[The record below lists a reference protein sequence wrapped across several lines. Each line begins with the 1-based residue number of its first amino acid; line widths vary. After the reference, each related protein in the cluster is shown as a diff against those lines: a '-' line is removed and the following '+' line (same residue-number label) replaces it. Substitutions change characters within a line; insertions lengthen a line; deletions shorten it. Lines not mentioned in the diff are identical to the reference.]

1 MKCWT
6 LLLACVPLLATAQIK
21 TKLKP
26 EEAIKLREGELVRYF
41 KTRPT
46 QMENGLPYQVLIVVT
61 EETFTVKTNAW
72 QHTEAR
78 NLKQRASL
86 QESLEFVT
94 YERLNM
100 FPHEK
105 GTREDEHDRLFFYLS
120 ARKGKEIITWNSK
133 KHDLR
138 GQLGLVEILEVYH
151 YFAKEA
157 KEKGGLSGP

>member
-26 EEAIKLREGELVRYF
+26 EKAIKLRKGELVRYF

-46 QMENGLPYQVLIVVT
+46 QIENGLPYQVLIVVT

-86 QESLEFVT
+86 REDIGYVT
-94 YERLNM
+94 LAKLNM

-105 GTREDEHDRLFFYLS
+105 GTKEEEHERLFYYLS
-120 ARKGKEIITWNSK
+120 VRQGDKTITWNSK
-133 KHDLR
+133 KHDPR
-138 GQLGLVEILEVYH
+138 GQVGLIEILEVYH
-151 YFAKEA
+151 YFAKQA
-157 KEKGGLSGP
+157 KEKNGG